1 MAHTINSLLDTI
13 APATKYNLLVSIW
26 DLNSPKLQ
34 KDSSTLLIAYWQYY
48 QATCAHAL
56 HDGGRHNLARTHQDI
71 IELIGRMRNG
81 DTRDDL
87 RVALQSK
94 ISQIHHDEDEIL
106 DSTIDLAASLLLMI
120 DFGNAKHGFSNS
132 RQLEWCQGS
141 LRDCVTTYFSA
152 QRQLGHDG
160 VKLPRTFNARN
171 LDKIAGVEFVPT
183 TNLLDHLRLTDD
195 DTKVYVFHHVA
206 FLKLQPQRYIIV
218 NL

>member
-1 MAHTINSLLDTI
+1 MAHTTDLLLDTI
-13 APATKYNLLVSIW
+13 TPATKYTLLESIW
-26 DLNSPKLQ
+26 GLNAAQLQ
-34 KDSSTLLIAYWQYY
+34 KDDNALLIAYWQYY

-94 ISQIHHDEDEIL
+94 LSRIHHDEEEIL

-120 DFGNAKHGFSNS
+120 DFGNAKHGFSSS

-141 LRDCVTTYFSA
+141 LWDCLITYFSA
-152 QRQLGHDG
+152 RRQLGHDG

-206 FLKLQPQRYIIV
+206 FLKLQSQRYIIA